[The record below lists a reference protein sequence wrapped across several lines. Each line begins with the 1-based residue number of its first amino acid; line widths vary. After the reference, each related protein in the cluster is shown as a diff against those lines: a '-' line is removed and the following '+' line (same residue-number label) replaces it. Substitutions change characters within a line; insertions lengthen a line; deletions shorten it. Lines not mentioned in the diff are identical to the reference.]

1 MKNRHPLVQEFV
13 DIMEDTMNN
22 PEQEIQVIALE
33 RLQYLM
39 QKPSASK
46 SEIKALMKTWKSRL
60 KEIK

>member
-1 MKNRHPLVQEFV
+1 MKNRHPLVQEFI

-33 RLQYLM
+33 RLQYLVK
-39 QKPSASK
+39 KPPASK
-46 SEIKALMKTWKSRL
+46 PEVEAFMEIWKNRL